1 MARRAISRTRRC
13 PLTERGF
20 VDDVELDASR
30 LALIDTYI
38 TRISRTTEVRM
49 QSVTGGPQRLVALM
63 HAGEGVQT
71 WIGPSWDDVPCA
83 VELRR

>member
-1 MARRAISRTRRC
+1 
-13 PLTERGF
+13 
-20 VDDVELDASR
+20 
-30 LALIDTYI
+30 
-38 TRISRTTEVRM
+38 M